1 MVLDAP
7 ATMAVMENTVASKEV
22 LKNRLDVC

>member
-7 ATMAVMENTVASKEV
+7 ATMAVMENTVVSKEV
-22 LKNRLDVC
+22 LSLMFVTE